1 MQRCADWGMQCG
13 GCSLRRLHS
22 ISGAALMGSTWHL
35 SPGIA
40 GCTPGPGQL
49 SYNMCLLSQ
58 GGLRED
64 ICVWICTDTL
74 LLTVNLL
81 QRIQIMGRTLVPSS
95 WRASAS
101 LTGNACWSWCWTEHR
116 RRFWAITT
124 DCQNLQEMGEASFP
138 KPRLFTLPKIT
149 HSCVHSWDTERE
161 ESSLAE
167 ARGKESFADS
177 WYAGERCLSQQQW
190 CAVLQSLLT

>member
-1 MQRCADWGMQCG
+1 
-13 GCSLRRLHS
+13 
-22 ISGAALMGSTWHL
+22 MGSKWHL
-35 SPGIA
+35 SPEIA

-74 LLTVNLL
+74 LLMVNLL
-81 QRIQIMGRTLVPSS
+81 QGIQIMGGTLVPSS

-101 LTGNACWSWCWTEHR
+101 LTANAWWSWCWTEHR
-116 RRFWAITT
+116 GRFLAIAT

-167 ARGKESFADS
+167 AGGKESFADS
-177 WYAGERCLSQQQW
+177 WYAGERCFSQQKW
-190 CAVLQSLLT
+190 CSVLQSLLTWSLRACSRTSFGSAPERKF